1 MDPKRSQKTI
11 RESSP
16 ENIRRQQEPNVPQRT
31 EVSNQGQINT
41 SRSTGNN
48 RLALPRLSLRTQ
60 IRLFI
65 YFSIFT
71 IIAMLIGRN
80 YVIGL
85 GHWGYLGAF
94 IVSLISNASIILPTP
109 GIAVIAMMTSDF
121 NLLLLGLSSGVG
133 GAIGATSSYVAG
145 MITGEVVN
153 DTRIYRASLRAMNRF
168 GGAIIFVATLAPFLP
183 MDAASILAGGIRYPF
198 KRYFIVMGSAHII
211 KMIITTYL
219 IANSTDWFTNSIR
232 PFG

>member
-1 MDPKRSQKTI
+1 MDPQRI
-11 RESSP
+11 RKGTPHNDKSRE
-16 ENIRRQQEPNVPQRT
+16 
-31 EVSNQGQINT
+31 EVIDPKNTGELNHRQINT
-41 SRSTGNN
+41 TQSSSRN
-48 RLALPRLSLRTQ
+48 RLSMPRLSVRVQ

-65 YFSIFT
+65 YFSAIT

-85 GHWGYLGAF
+85 GNWGYLGAF
-94 IVSLISNASIILPTP
+94 IISLISNASIILPTP

-133 GAIGATSSYVAG
+133 GAIGATSSYIAG

-153 DTRIYRASLRAMNRF
+153 KTRIYRASLRAMNRF
-168 GGAIIFVATLAPFLP
+168 GGAIIFIATLAPFLP
-183 MDAASILAGGIRYPF
+183 MDAASILAGGLRYPF
-198 KRYFIVMGSAHII
+198 KRYFLIMGTAHTL
-211 KMIITTYL
+211 KMILTTYL
-219 IANSTDWFTNSIR
+219 IANSSDWLTDLIR